1 MSDKGVSLKSAIA
14 HYVASI
20 TRENYSPRTVDLY
33 RSVLE
38 KSADGLGRSPTVD
51 DLNLDSALEFQL
63 KLQNKSKYE
72 RHPFHQPDGKCS
84 PHYVNLNCRI
94 LRGFSSWIR
103 RHGYTRENA
112 LEHFHPG
119 RLPQKEKV
127 PLTPGE
133 QQALFSSIK
142 GDSDQEVR
150 RLTLVLTLLDTGL
163 RASELCGIEMED
175 LDLET
180 GEMRVRDGKGAK
192 DRHVAVGMRTLAALH
207 NYVF

>member
-1 MSDKGVSLKSAIA
+1 M
-14 HYVASI
+14 
-20 TRENYSPRTVDLY
+20 
-33 RSVLE
+33 
-38 KSADGLGRSPTVD
+38 
-51 DLNLDSALEFQL
+51 Q
-63 KLQNKSKYE
+63 
-72 RHPFHQPDGKCS
+72 

-142 GDSDQEVR
+142 GR
-150 RLTLVLTLLDTGL
+150 FRPRGPPTHACPHAFGH
-163 RASELCGIEMED
+163 
-175 LDLET
+175 
-180 GEMRVRDGKGAK
+180 GA
-192 DRHVAVGMRTLAALH
+192 
-207 NYVF
+207 